1 MKGKHI
7 ALAGLLLSAC
17 AQTQGRDFYADRIS
31 KISDIE
37 VILNTYTKT
46 INPNEKEE
54 PFSHEKKGSGFVVG
68 NYVFTVDHVVSKHSI
83 TYPTPY
89 GPATYELD
97 RIDEKTFI
105 DELQVHPVIE
115 DRQKDIAIFD
125 LRKTEEL
132 CEIYCN
138 DLTLEDI
145 ASSEELY
152 PGLKVYWMA
161 SPQLRGT
168 FYRSSHVASIREV
181 RDYNEEGVEKF
192 LDNSFSLN
200 IGFRSGTSGKP
211 VWAEINGKTKIVGVG
226 HFQLDGLGF
235 AKLMDEY
242 IEIINEYEEGEI

>member
-17 AQTQGRDFYADRIS
+17 AQTQGRDFYEDRI
-31 KISDIE
+31 KDISDIL
-37 VILNTYTKT
+37 VTLNTYTKAV
-46 INPNEKEE
+46 NPNEKEE

-68 NYVFTVDHVVSKHSI
+68 NYVFTADHVVSRYVLK
-83 TYPTPY
+83 YPTPY
-89 GPATYELD
+89 GPASYELD
-97 RIDEKTFI
+97 RIEEKTFI
-105 DELQVHPVIE
+105 DDLQIHPVME
-115 DRQKDIAIFD
+115 NREKDIAIFD
-125 LRKTEEL
+125 LKQTPEL
-132 CEIYCN
+132 CKTYCN

-152 PGLKVYWMA
+152 QGLNVYWMA

-181 RDYNEEGVEKF
+181 QDFKEDDVENF
-192 LDNSFSLN
+192 LGNSFSLN

-226 HFQLDGLGF
+226 HYQLDGLGF

-242 IEIINEYEEGEI
+242 IEIIKEYEEGEI